1 MSRGILLFAHNNG
14 LIDYGDMASYC
25 AEHILANMDPR
36 PICLVTDSE
45 TRKTVDRKLFN
56 QIIEVEPDETGTTFL
71 KFERPPEQG
80 KQAVILGRGPEA
92 AANVVQV
99 LKKLELV

>member
-1 MSRGILLFAHNNG
+1 MAKKIPIQF
-14 LIDYGDMASYC
+14 ID
-25 AEHILANMDPR
+25 
-36 PICLVTDSE
+36 
-45 TRKTVDRKLFN
+45 
-56 QIIEVEPDETGTTFL
+56 VEPDDTGVDFL
-71 KFERPPEQG
+71 KFERTPEHE

>member
-1 MSRGILLFAHNNG
+1 
-14 LIDYGDMASYC
+14 MAKKK
-25 AEHILANMDPR
+25 
-36 PICLVTDSE
+36 PI
-45 TRKTVDRKLFN
+45 